1 MNLITTQAGRQSALA
16 PKPAGTGYTGHDN
29 QQSGIQRHSM
39 GEHFAR
45 YQIIM
50 AFAPKAGR
58 WIAMR
63 NGQELANARRY
74 DLALAVGQ
82 AKMILNIA
90 KGLAS

>member
-1 MNLITTQAGRQSALA
+1 MNLITNQSGRQAAIA
-16 PKPAGTGYTGHDN
+16 PKAAGTGYTGHDN
-29 QQSGIQRHSM
+29 QQAGIQRHSM

-63 NGQELANARRY
+63 NGEEIANHRRY
-74 DLALAVGQ
+74 DMTLADAQLKIIYGYS
-82 AKMILNIA
+82 
-90 KGLAS
+90 KGVQ

>member
-1 MNLITTQAGRQSALA
+1 MNLITTQAGRQMALA

-29 QQSGIQRHSM
+29 QQAGIQRHSM

-50 AFAPKAGR
+50 AFAPKVGR

-63 NGQELANARRY
+63 NGQEIAQSRRY
-74 DLALAVGQ
+74 DLALALGQ
-82 AKMILNIA
+82 MIVV

>member
-1 MNLITTQAGRQSALA
+1 MNLNTTRAGRQAA
-16 PKPAGTGYTGHDN
+16 IHGTGYTGHDN
-29 QQSGIQRHSM
+29 KQAGIQRHSM

-63 NGQELANARRY
+63 NGEELAQSKDY
-74 DLALAVGQ
+74 TLALAMAQLLVI
-82 AKMILNIA
+82 KSIA
-90 KGLAS
+90 NGVQ

>member
-1 MNLITTQAGRQSALA
+1 MNLLTTRAGRQMALA
-16 PKPAGTGYTGHDN
+16 AKPEGTGYTGHDN
-29 QQSGIQRHSM
+29 KQAGIQRHSM

-50 AFAPKAGR
+50 VFAPKAGR

-63 NGQELANARRY
+63 NGQEIAQSRRY
-74 DLALAVGQ
+74 DLALALGQ
-82 AKMILNIA
+82 MIVV

>member
-1 MNLITTQAGRQSALA
+1 
-16 PKPAGTGYTGHDN
+16 
-29 QQSGIQRHSM
+29 M

-63 NGQELANARRY
+63 NGEELTQSKDYNMALGMAQLVVIKSIANGVQR
-74 DLALAVGQ
+74 
-82 AKMILNIA
+82 
-90 KGLAS
+90 

>member
-1 MNLITTQAGRQSALA
+1 MNLITTQAGRQAAIA
-16 PKPAGTGYTGHDN
+16 PKLEGTGYTGHDTK
-29 QQSGIQRHSM
+29 QAGIQRHSM

-63 NGQELANARRY
+63 NGEELAQSKRY
-74 DLALAVGQ
+74 NLALAMAQLVVI
-82 AKMILNIA
+82 KSIA
-90 KGLAS
+90 KGVQ

>member
-1 MNLITTQAGRQSALA
+1 MNLLTTRAGRQMALA
-16 PKPAGTGYTGHDN
+16 AKPEGTGYTGHDN
-29 QQSGIQRHSM
+29 QQAGIQRHSM

-63 NGQELANARRY
+63 NGQELAQAKRY

>member
-1 MNLITTQAGRQSALA
+1 MNLITTRAGRQMALA
-16 PKPAGTGYTGHDN
+16 AKPEGTGYTGHDN
-29 QQSGIQRHSM
+29 KQAGIQRHSM

-50 AFAPKAGR
+50 VFAPKAGR

-63 NGQELANARRY
+63 NGQEIAQSRRY
-74 DLALAVGQ
+74 DLALALGQ
-82 AKMILNIA
+82 MIVV

>member
-1 MNLITTQAGRQSALA
+1 
-16 PKPAGTGYTGHDN
+16 
-29 QQSGIQRHSM
+29 M

-63 NGQELANARRY
+63 NGEELAQSKRY
-74 DLALAVGQ
+74 NLALAMAQLLVI
-82 AKMILNIA
+82 KSIA
-90 KGLAS
+90 NGVQ

>member
-1 MNLITTQAGRQSALA
+1 MNLLTTQAGRQMALGA
-16 PKPAGTGYTGHDN
+16 KPAGTGYTGHDN
-29 QQSGIQRHSM
+29 QQAGIQRHSM

-50 AFAPKAGR
+50 VFAPKAGR

-63 NGQELANARRY
+63 NGQEIAQARRY
-74 DLALAVGQ
+74 DLALALGQ
-82 AKMILNIA
+82 MIVV

>member
-1 MNLITTQAGRQSALA
+1 MNLITTQAGRQMALA
-16 PKPAGTGYTGHDN
+16 AKPEGTGYTGHDN
-29 QQSGIQRHSM
+29 KQAGIQRHSM

-50 AFAPKAGR
+50 VFAPKAGR

-63 NGQELANARRY
+63 NGQEIAQARRY
-74 DLALAVGQ
+74 DLALALGQ
-82 AKMILNIA
+82 MIVV